1 MIAHIF
7 PFNAEYQLDSAIYLN
22 GSVDAPPEDGEDTWY
37 RTNRYT
43 WNKESSSFR
52 IDEYL
57 TSDSRLLGS
66 YSGTVTS
73 GENTM
78 YVNTYD
84 EEGFYYR
91 TEIFT
96 FIGDSVYE
104 SIETY
109 YDDEEI
115 KKSISFVIHN
125 DSLYIWKNDSI
136 QSIIVQNPEN
146 KNECLVSDTT
156 SRIVKYIYEPTED
169 GLTYTSIGK
178 YGRVF
183 ETGYFSK
190 IKNNEGTT
198 SIAHKL
204 APATRQNKFLY
215 FDLKGRNQLKPT
227 KYRKTFAK

>member
-1 MIAHIF
+1 MHR
-7 PFNAEYQLDSAIYLN
+7 PRT
-22 GSVDAPPEDGEDTWY
+22 DA
-37 RTNRYT
+37 
-43 WNKESSSFR
+43 
-52 IDEYL
+52 YL

-115 KKSISFVIHN
+115 KKTFLSSSIMIVYTLGKMT
-125 DSLYIWKNDSI
+125 LYRAS
-136 QSIIVQNPEN
+136 S
-146 KNECLVSDTT
+146 
-156 SRIVKYIYEPTED
+156 
-169 GLTYTSIGK
+169 
-178 YGRVF
+178 
-183 ETGYFSK
+183 SK
-190 IKNNEGTT
+190 TLK
-198 SIAHKL
+198 
-204 APATRQNKFLY
+204 TRTN
-215 FDLKGRNQLKPT
+215 
-227 KYRKTFAK
+227 A